1 MLDQKHRKEIAIK
14 LALIAA
20 GSAILAFG
28 LYHIH
33 AVSNITEG
41 GVLGMTLLLQRW
53 FEISPAL
60 SGLILNLICYGLGW
74 RTFGKTFLLYSA
86 AAGGGFSIFYA
97 IFEQFPPLFPEIA
110 ERPLLAAIAGAIFVG
125 VGVGLCVL
133 AGGAP
138 SGDDSLAMSLSH
150 HTKLGISWMYLISD
164 LSVLALSLSYIP
176 LSRIVYS
183 LLTVVLSGQII
194 GQMQK
199 IPLFEKKTDE
209 SSISN

>member
-1 MLDQKHRKEIAIK
+1 MLDRARSKEITVR
-14 LALIAA
+14 LSLIAA

-33 AVSNITEG
+33 AVSCITEG
-41 GVLGMTLLLQRW
+41 GVLGLTLLLQRW
-53 FEISPAL
+53 LEISPAL
-60 SGLILNLICYGLGW
+60 SGLILNLLCYGLGW

-86 AAGGGFSIFYA
+86 AAGGGFSLFYA
-97 IFEQFPPLFPEIA
+97 IFEQFPPLFPSIA
-110 ERPLLAAIAGAIFVG
+110 EHPLLAAVAGALFVG

-150 HTKLGISWMYLISD
+150 RTRLDISRIYLISD
-164 LSVLALSLSYIP
+164 LSVLTLSLTYIP
-176 LSRIVYS
+176 LSRIMYS

-194 GQMQK
+194 GWMHK
-199 IPLFEKKTDE
+199 IPLFDQTT
-209 SSISN
+209 

>member
-1 MLDQKHRKEIAIK
+1 MRTQTDGKRVALK
-14 LALIAA
+14 LSMIAA

-33 AVSNITEG
+33 AVSDITEG
-41 GVLGMTLLLQRW
+41 GVLGMTLLLQHW
-53 FEISPAL
+53 LGISPAL
-60 SGLILNLICYGLGW
+60 SGLILNLLCYALGF
-74 RTFGKTFLLYSA
+74 RTFGKRFLLYSA
-86 AAGGGFSIFYA
+86 AAGGGFSLFYA
-97 IFEQFPPLFPEIA
+97 IFEQFPPLFPDIA
-110 ERPLLAAIAGAIFVG
+110 DHPLLAAIAGAAFVG

-150 HTKLGISWMYLISD
+150 RTHLSLSWVYLISD
-164 LSVLALSLSYIP
+164 LTVLALSLTYIP

-194 GQMQK
+194 GWMQK
-199 IPLFEKKTDE
+199 IPIFKQSTGG
-209 SSISN
+209 SNT

>member
-209 SSISN
+209 TSLSN